1 MIIALSRLNYM
12 KLHDNIFVD
21 VYIKLQ
27 NTAFVIDFVIYINY
41 EAIVVVL
48 DNGFQV
54 LHKALHAD
62 AGLSKF
68 VFARTI

>member
-1 MIIALSRLNYM
+1 M

-27 NTAFVIDFVIYINY
+27 NTAFVIDFVIY